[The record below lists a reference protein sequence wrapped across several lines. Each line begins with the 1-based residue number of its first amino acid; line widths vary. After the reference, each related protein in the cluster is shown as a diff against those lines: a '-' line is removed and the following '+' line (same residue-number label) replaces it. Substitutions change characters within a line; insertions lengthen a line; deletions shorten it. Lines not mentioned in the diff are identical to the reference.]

1 MTRRQEMAERVDQ
14 MRQRYDEFSQGDTD
28 SATQDW
34 ADDFVW
40 QGSNS
45 TELPGGGEHRGKE
58 QALEVLQQAVGAW
71 DEFQFSPDEVFEE
84 GDTVVVLGHTD
95 VKKGDNS
102 AQVPVVHIWRWEGD
116 QVKRLQVLTD
126 TLQAAQLLGQA

>member
-1 MTRRQEMAERVDQ
+1 MARRIEQ
-14 MRQRYDEFSQGDTD
+14 MRQRYDEFSQGDVQ

-40 QGSNS
+40 QGANS

-58 QALEVLQQAVGAW
+58 EALQVLQRAVEAW
-71 DEFQFSPDEVFEE
+71 DEFNLVADEFFED
-84 GDTVVVLGHTD
+84 GDTVVVLGHTG

-102 AQVPVVHIWRWEGD
+102 ARTPVVHVWRWEGD
-116 QVKRLQVLTD
+116 RVKRLQILTD

>member
-1 MTRRQEMAERVDQ
+1 MAGRIDQ
-14 MRQRYDEFSQGDTD
+14 IRQRYQEFSQGDVA

-58 QALEVLQQAVGAW
+58 QALQVLGQAVGAW
-71 DEFQFSPDEVFEE
+71 DEFALTADEFFED
-84 GDTVVVLGHTD
+84 GDTIVVLGHTD
-95 VKKGDNS
+95 VAKGGQR
-102 AQVPVVHIWRWEGD
+102 ATLPVVHVWRWQGD
-116 QVKRLQVLTD
+116 QAKRLQILTD
-126 TLQAAQLLGQA
+126 THQTAQLLDAG